1 MRHRDWGKARNMC
14 SVARLSTS
22 GPRAVT
28 IRLAAQ
34 TAKKEGRRNYDRYHA
49 KLASMPIDDRQYC
62 TGDFLLLCGRILL
75 GWIFL
80 RSGWG
85 KIDNIAAYSAGF
97 PARGL
102 MPWMAWIAVPFEFL
116 GGIALIL
123 GLATRYVVIGFII
136 FMLVA
141 TFSSH
146 RYWEFA
152 DAAARRAQDSSF
164 YKNMAMLG
172 GFFFLFVCGAGR
184 LSVDGWLRPRK

>member
-1 MRHRDWGKARNMC
+1 MTDTTRSSHPC
-14 SVARLSTS
+14 LSMTDNIAMS
-22 GPRAVT
+22 
-28 IRLAAQ
+28 
-34 TAKKEGRRNYDRYHA
+34 
-49 KLASMPIDDRQYC
+49 

-146 RYWEFA
+146 AYWNFTDVAQRRIQDFGLLEKPLHDRRPFAAVRNRAWEVEPRPLAREKVA
-152 DAAARRAQDSSF
+152 DACSDCA
-164 YKNMAMLG
+164 L
-172 GFFFLFVCGAGR
+172 R
-184 LSVDGWLRPRK
+184 L